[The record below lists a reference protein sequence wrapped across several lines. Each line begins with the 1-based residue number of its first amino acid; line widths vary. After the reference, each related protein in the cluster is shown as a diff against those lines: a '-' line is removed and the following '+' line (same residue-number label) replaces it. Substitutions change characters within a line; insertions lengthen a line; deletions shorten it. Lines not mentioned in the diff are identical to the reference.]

1 MVPRQ
6 VFRVLSSVL
15 LLIQF
20 ARLHDAYLNFSWS
33 RTEELLMENF
43 FVRTCKAERA
53 PEMSIS
59 VCFSSQP
66 PACMHAKKKSPS
78 TCMSSEA
85 EYVACSPHLPSRL
98 VTYIPKGENQ
108 AKMVPAEPHLWCP
121 PPLLFFFFKAPHL
134 QNLPRDHH
142 NAQKQQKSIVGQQHM
157 LSLKTEFGLRQK
169 KSVELLP

>member
-1 MVPRQ
+1 MHIWIFLGAELKNCWWRISLLGHAKQ
-6 VFRVLSSVL
+6 KGLLRWVFLSAFLASH
-15 LLIQF
+15 
-20 ARLHDAYLNFSWS
+20 LH
-33 RTEELLMENF
+33 
-43 FVRTCKAERA
+43 
-53 PEMSIS
+53 
-59 VCFSSQP
+59 
-66 PACMHAKKKSPS
+66 ACMQKKKSPS

-169 KSVELLP
+169 KSVELLPWSRSNK